1 MLPESTVRFVL
12 PPEPAAYLMQS
23 NRLLNPK
30 QRSGLAQLGGLSP
43 ETDRLI
49 AAMLHTGRAL
59 EQEIYLI

>member
-1 MLPESTVRFVL
+1 
-12 PPEPAAYLMQS
+12 MQS